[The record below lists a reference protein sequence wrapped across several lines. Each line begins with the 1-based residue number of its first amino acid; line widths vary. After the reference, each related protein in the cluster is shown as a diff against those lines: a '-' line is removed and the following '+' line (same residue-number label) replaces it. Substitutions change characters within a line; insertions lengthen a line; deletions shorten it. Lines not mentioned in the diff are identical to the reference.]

1 MSADASE
8 LLLYVGHVGSTVDRA
23 EPELKKIVERG
34 ALNVKRGAVRN
45 LHGLHRTRFRHLNHY
60 PRSITYDL
68 LGPLEA
74 EIGPDSS
81 LPQGGMGRGVE
92 LGSVHTPPMPHLFPA
107 ADAEEPR
114 LQANALRAW
123 TKACR

>member
-1 MSADASE
+1 MSADVSE
-8 LLLYVGHVGSTVDRA
+8 LLLYAGHVGSTVDRA
-23 EPELKKIVERG
+23 EPDLKKIVERG

-45 LHGLHRTRFRHLNHY
+45 LRGLHRTRFRHLKHY
-60 PRSITYDL
+60 PRSITYDIL
-68 LGPLEA
+68 SPLEA

-92 LGSVHTPPMPHLFPA
+92 LGSVHTAPMPHLFPA
-107 ADAEEPR
+107 ASEEEPR
-114 LQANALRAW
+114 VQSQALRVW